1 MTMIRSAV
9 KMLASCRQSGAAVP
23 LAIVLA
29 IGPACT
35 LSLSGCAVG
44 PSFAR
49 PAPPA
54 ASGYTRDTLPAEDAP
69 TTGIAQHIDLGREI
83 EGNWWALF
91 HSDAINRLVAQALDH
106 NRSLAASMATLA
118 QAQELAV
125 AQAGAQYP
133 RVDLTA
139 GAGRQQYG
147 KEFLGPLGIPP
158 FTYFAVGPT
167 VSYTLDYTG
176 GVARSVERQYALAE
190 LEQHQRDAAFLTVTG
205 QAVMQ
210 LLTIAS
216 VRAQIATVDT
226 ILAQDR
232 DNLRLVQSAFDNGSV
247 AREDVVS
254 ARSQIADDMTLLPPL
269 RQELAR
275 AHHALSVVLGRA
287 PADDLPD
294 DVDLSQITLPLQLP
308 VSLPSELAHRR
319 PDILAAEAR
328 LHAAT
333 SAVGVAQSNLY
344 PKIRLSASAGPQSLK
359 ADQLFD
365 KANNAWSIMAGLT
378 APIFDGGTLKAEKRA
393 AVDAM
398 HASAAT
404 YEQTVLEAFAQVA
417 DLLEGLDHDAEQL
430 DAQDRAQQAAQSSLE
445 LARISYK
452 EGNVGVLQVLDA
464 ERSYQQARLGYVRA
478 VAQRYLDTV
487 QLFLALGGTS
497 PSASF
502 GSNVSRPSPPS
513 RDTAEL
519 RSEPQDVL

>member
-1 MTMIRSAV
+1 MKLKFVRSSRATV
-9 KMLASCRQSGAAVP
+9 VRALMVSC
-23 LAIVLA
+23 VLSV
-29 IGPACT
+29 G
-35 LSLSGCAVG
+35 GCAAG
-44 PSFAR
+44 PNFTR
-49 PAPPA
+49 PAPPLA
-54 ASGYTRDTLPAEDAP
+54 TRYTAETLRGEDASAE
-69 TTGIAQHIDLGREI
+69 TQVQHIALGQNI
-83 EGNWWALF
+83 EGAWWTLF
-91 HSDAINRLVAQALDH
+91 RSNAIDELVTQAVDH
-106 NRSLAASMATLA
+106 NRTLAASMATLA
-118 QAQELAV
+118 QAQEIAF
-125 AQAGAQYP
+125 ARAGSQYP
-133 RVDLTA
+133 QVALTG

-147 KEFLGPLGIPP
+147 KEFLGPIGIPP

-167 VSYTLDYTG
+167 VSYALDYTG
-176 GVARSVERQYALAE
+176 GVARSVEQQYALAE
-190 LEQHQRDAAFLTVTG
+190 VERHQLDAAYLTVTG

-210 LLTIAS
+210 TLTIAS
-216 VRAQIATVDT
+216 VRAQIATVET

-254 ARSQIADDMTLLPPL
+254 AQSQIANDMTLLPPM
-269 RQELAR
+269 RQELAKAR
-275 AHHALSVVLGRA
+275 HALSVVLGRA
-287 PADDLPD
+287 PASELPG
-294 DVDLSQITLPLQLP
+294 DVDLAQITLPLQVP

-344 PKIRLSASAGPQSLK
+344 PKIELTASVGQQSLK

-365 KANNAWSIMAGLT
+365 RASNAWSIIAGFT
-378 APIFDGGTLKAEKRA
+378 TPIFDGGTLRAEKRA

-398 HASAAT
+398 RASAAT

-430 DAQDRAQQAAQSSLE
+430 DAQDHAQQAAQSSLD
-445 LARISYK
+445 LARTSYK
-452 EGNVGVLQVLDA
+452 EGNAGVLQVLDA

-497 PSASF
+497 PTASL
-502 GSNVSRPSPPS
+502 GATSPQPASLS
-513 RDTAEL
+513 RDVAQL
-519 RSEPQDVL
+519 RREPADVF

>member
-1 MTMIRSAV
+1 MTITQDSRAPRAAI
-9 KMLASCRQSGAAVP
+9 LA
-23 LAIVLA
+23 LACA
-29 IGPACT
+29 
-35 LSLSGCAVG
+35 LSLGGCAVG
-44 PSFAR
+44 PHFAR
-49 PAPPA
+49 PVAPA
-54 ASGYTRDTLPAEDAP
+54 ATRYTQDTLRAEGASQNHSL
-69 TTGIAQHIDLGREI
+69 QHVALGAETQ
-83 EGNWWALF
+83 GNWWALF
-91 HSDAINRLVAQALDH
+91 HSDAINQLVTQALDH
-106 NRSLAASMATLA
+106 NRSLSAAMATLA
-118 QAQELAV
+118 QAQELAM
-125 AQAGAQYP
+125 ARAGSQYP
-133 RVDLTA
+133 RVDLA
-139 GAGRQQYG
+139 GGSGRQQYG
-147 KEFLGPLGIPP
+147 KEFLGPIGIQP
-158 FTYFAVGPT
+158 FTYFAIGPT
-167 VSYTLDYTG
+167 VSYMLDYTG
-176 GVARSVERQYALAE
+176 GVARGVERQYALAE
-190 LEQHQRDAAFLTVTG
+190 VEQHQRDAAYLTVTG

-210 LLTIAS
+210 TLTIAS
-216 VRAQIATVDT
+216 VRAQIDTVET
-226 ILAQDR
+226 ILLQDR

-254 ARSQIADDMTLLPPL
+254 AQSQIANDMTLLPPL

-287 PADDLPD
+287 PANELPE
-294 DVDLSQITLPLQLP
+294 DVDLSQIALPMEVP

-344 PKIRLSASAGPQSLK
+344 PKIQLSASVAQQSLK

-365 KANNAWSIMAGLT
+365 RANNAWSIAAGLT
-378 APIFDGGTLKAEKRA
+378 APIFDGGTLRAEKRA

-398 HASAAT
+398 RASAAS

-430 DAQDRAQQAAQSSLE
+430 DAQDHAQHAALSSLE

-452 EGNVGVLQVLDA
+452 EGNAGVLQVLDA

-497 PSASF
+497 PSAPLGAAATR
-502 GSNVSRPSPPS
+502 GSYPR
-513 RDTAEL
+513 R
-519 RSEPQDVL
+519 

>member
-1 MTMIRSAV
+1 MTAMQGVAAKV
-9 KMLASCRQSGAAVP
+9 KSFRRPRAAPP

-29 IGPACT
+29 CT
-35 LSLSGCAVG
+35 LGPGGCAVG
-44 PSFAR
+44 PDFAR

-54 ASGYTRDTLPAEDAP
+54 ASRYTRDPLHAEEDASKSD
-69 TTGIAQHIDLGREI
+69 TVQHIALGREI
-83 EGNWWALF
+83 EGNWWTLF
-91 HSDAINRLVAQALDH
+91 HSAAIDQIVAEALDH
-106 NRSLAASMATLA
+106 NRTLAASMATLA
-118 QAQELAV
+118 QAQELAL
-125 AQAGAQYP
+125 ARAGSQYP
-133 RVDLTA
+133 QVNLTA
-139 GAGRQQYG
+139 GVGRQQYG
-147 KEFLGPLGIPP
+147 DEFLGGFAKIPP
-158 FTYFAVGPT
+158 FTYFAVGPA
-167 VSYTLDYTG
+167 VSYNLDYTG
-176 GVARSVERQYALAE
+176 GVARGVEQQYALAE
-190 LEQHQRDAAFLTVTG
+190 VEQHQRDAAYLTVTG

-210 LLTIAS
+210 TVEIAS
-216 VRAQIATVDT
+216 VRAQIDTVET
-226 ILAQDR
+226 ILVQDR
-232 DNLRLVQSAFDNGSV
+232 DNLQLVQSAFDNGSV

-254 ARSQIADDMTLLPPL
+254 AQSQIANDMTLLPPL
-269 RQELAR
+269 RQDLAKAR
-275 AHHALSVVLGRA
+275 HALSVGLG
-287 PADDLPD
+287 
-294 DVDLSQITLPLQLP
+294 QITLPLQLP

-344 PKIRLSASAGPQSLK
+344 PKIQLSASVGQQSLK

-365 KANNAWSIMAGLT
+365 RASNAWSIVSGLT
-378 APIFDGGTLKAEKRA
+378 APIFDGGTLRAEKRA

-398 HASAAT
+398 RASAAT

-430 DAQDRAQQAAQSSLE
+430 DAQDHAQQAAQSSLE

-452 EGNVGVLQVLDA
+452 EGNAGVLRVLDA

-502 GSNVSRPSPPS
+502 GSSASQSAPLA
-513 RDTAEL
+513 RDSVRL
-519 RSEPQDVL
+519 RSEPPDVF

>member
-1 MTMIRSAV
+1 MQGVALKLESF
-9 KMLASCRQSGAAVP
+9 RQPRTATA
-23 LAIVLA
+23 LAIMLVYA
-29 IGPACT
+29 S
-35 LSLSGCAVG
+35 SLGGCVVG
-44 PSFAR
+44 PDFVR
-49 PAPPA
+49 PTSPA
-54 ASGYTRDTLPAEDAP
+54 AARYTRDPLRAEDASKSD
-69 TTGIAQHIDLGREI
+69 TVQHIALGREI
-83 EGNWWALF
+83 EGNWWTLF
-91 HSDAINRLVAQALDH
+91 HSDAIDQLVAQALEH
-106 NRSLAASMATLA
+106 NRSLAAAMSTLA
-118 QAQELAV
+118 QAQEFALAR
-125 AQAGAQYP
+125 AGSQYP
-133 RVDLTA
+133 QADFTA
-139 GAGRQQYG
+139 RAGRQQYG

-158 FTYFAVGPT
+158 FTYFAIGPS

-176 GVARSVERQYALAE
+176 GVARGVEQQYALAE
-190 LEQHQRDAAFLTVTG
+190 VEQHQRDAAYLTVTG

-210 LLTIAS
+210 TLAIAS
-216 VRAQIATVDT
+216 VRAQIDTVET
-226 ILAQDR
+226 ILMQDR

-254 ARSQIADDMTLLPPL
+254 AQSQIANDMTLLPPM
-269 RQELAR
+269 RQELAQ

-287 PADDLPD
+287 PAGDLPD
-294 DVDLSQITLPLQLP
+294 DVDLAQITLPSQVP

-344 PKIRLSASAGPQSLK
+344 PKIQLTASVGQESLK
-359 ADQLFD
+359 ADQLFNS
-365 KANNAWSIMAGLT
+365 ANNAWSIMSGLT
-378 APIFDGGTLKAEKRA
+378 APIFDGGTLRAERRA

-398 HASAAT
+398 RASAAT

-430 DAQDRAQQAAQSSLE
+430 DAQDHAQQAAQSSLE

-452 EGNVGVLQVLDA
+452 EGNAGVLQVLDA

-497 PSASF
+497 P
-502 GSNVSRPSPPS
+502 GSPGATVSQPSPLS
-513 RDTAEL
+513 RATAQV
-519 RSEPQDVL
+519 RTGSQDVF